1 MELSEK
7 LVPSYVNATVI

>member
-7 LVPSYVNATVI
+7 LVPSYVIATVI